1 MVFVKQRLSEI
12 VQRQLPPGLPIIPD
26 EFKPKLKLITR
37 KPILPS
43 DIELEENNRARSA
56 KLRIAEKR

>member
-1 MVFVKQRLSEI
+1 M
-12 VQRQLPPGLPIIPD
+12 
-26 EFKPKLKLITR
+26 
-37 KPILPS
+37 LPS